1 MPQLLFEVSN
11 EDQIFV
17 ENECSDKG
25 FSFEN
30 FFKMLLDDYK
40 DKSTIAKEAIEAG
53 IVEEEEAE
61 EEKPKRGKKKKT

>member
-17 ENECSDKG
+17 ENECSNKG

-40 DKSTIAKEAIEAG
+40 EKSTIAKEAVDCG
-53 IVEEEEAE
+53 IVEEEE
-61 EEKPKRGKKKKT
+61 EEKPKRGRKKKD

>member
-11 EDQIFV
+11 DDQVFV
-17 ENECSDKG
+17 ENECSTKG
-25 FSFEN
+25 YTFEV

-40 DKSTIAKEAIEAG
+40 DKSTIAKEAIESG
-53 IVEEEEAE
+53 IVEEEE

>member
-11 EDQIFV
+11 DDQVFV
-17 ENECSDKG
+17 ENECSNKG
-25 FSFEN
+25 YTFDV

-53 IVEEEEAE
+53 IVEEEEE
-61 EEKPKRGKKKKT
+61 EEKPKRAKKKKT

>member
-40 DKSTIAKEAIEAG
+40 DKSKIANEAIEAG
-53 IVEEEEAE
+53 IVEEEE
-61 EEKPKRGKKKKT
+61 EKPKRGKKKKL